1 MENGIRKPRACIY
14 TLGCRVNQYESEAVA
29 AELEKYGFEIA
40 ERDSLCDVYI
50 INTCAVTAE
59 SEKKSRKFIRHAV
72 KLNPDAA
79 VIVMGCYSQIAAA
92 DVAKIPGVKL
102 VLGNRNKLR
111 CASYAADFVSL
122 GEKEPRVEILSTEST
137 PFENMR
143 IYHTEKNARAFVKI
157 EDGCDNKCAYCIIK
171 DARGGVVSR
180 MPEDICEEVR
190 GLAAAGYSEVVLT
203 GIETASYGKDLPD
216 IGLGE
221 LISQISAIEGIHRIR
236 LGSLEPSVLKPAF
249 IDCIAENKKF
259 MPSFHLSLQSGS
271 SKILAAMRRRYNA
284 DTAMRAI
291 EYIKSKIPHATFTCD
306 IIVGFPGE
314 TEEDFE
320 KTKEFAK
327 KAGFLHMHIFPF
339 SPRKGTEAAQMPD
352 QIPENIKTRRASELA
367 ETGAELSEAVYKANS
382 GYTGTVL
389 FETYENGL
397 NRGHTENMLEAIAEG
412 GDMHGKEINVQCTEI
427 KNGVLICRAL

>member
-1 MENGIRKPRACIY
+1 MKNETKKPRACIY

-29 AELEKYGFEIA
+29 AELEKYGFEMA
-40 ERDSLCDVYI
+40 DRDDLCDVYI

-92 DVAKIPGVKL
+92 DVADIPGVKL

-111 CASYAADFVSL
+111 AASYAADFVSL
-122 GEKEPRVEILSTEST
+122 GKDEPSVEIVSTENT
-137 PFENMR
+137 PIENMR
-143 IYHTEKNARAFVKI
+143 IYHTENARAFVKI

-180 MPEDICEEVR
+180 PPDDILEEVR
-190 GLAAAGYSEVVLT
+190 GLADAGYSEVVLT
-203 GIETASYGKDLPD
+203 GIETASYGKDLAGV
-216 IGLGE
+216 GLE
-221 LISQISAIEGIHRIR
+221 DLITQISAVDGIHRIR

-249 IDCIAENKKF
+249 TDSIAGNKKF

-284 DTAMRAI
+284 DMAMEAM
-291 EYIKSKIPHATFTCD
+291 EYIKKKIPRATFTCD

-327 KAGFLHMHIFPF
+327 KAGFLHIHTFPF
-339 SPRKGTEAAQMPD
+339 SPRKGTEAATMQN
-352 QIPENIKTRRASELA
+352 QIPENIKIRRASELA
-367 ETGAELSEAVYKANS
+367 ALGGELSEAVYRAHS
-382 GYTGTVL
+382 DYVGTVL
-389 FETYENGL
+389 FETYENGK
-397 NRGHTENMLEAIAEG
+397 NHGHTEYMLEAVTEG
-412 GDMHGKEINVQCTEI
+412 EDMRGKEVRVKCTEV
-427 KNGVLICRAL
+427 KNGILVCRAL